1 MDDKILYD
9 VIDKGLWVNCAAP
22 CEMDERIRDVYD
34 KRRQEYGNTLLKR
47 TDMCVG
53 KYYAVCNDDA
63 IGLYRIDGVD
73 SERGY
78 YNGEGIGLRRHLLAC
93 FYSSYISVTGKDT
106 VVEITHDLFESVKKE
121 ICLMDETIKKIKQS
135 VCRIEIVKD
144 IYKDF
149 HTYEIDSDVALFHR
163 DVLDMT
169 VREFHDM
176 VDRHNRD
183 VFSRIEDLKRHC
195 DERLSGKYV
204 IQYGVFKE
212 TVIVKV
218 KDFKIRKTVGG
229 RYGEITTHD
238 LAFDNERLVAN
249 DNGYYSLARYKN
261 TLAGF
266 FDSGQSVKV
275 LPNDVGD
282 ALFNQYD
289 SVTSELRS
297 LLSNIL
303 VADDKKGGIS
313 YDK

>member
-9 VIDKGLWVNCAAP
+9 VFDKGLRVNCIAP

-34 KRRQEYGNTLLKR
+34 KRRQEYGHPLLKR
-47 TDMCVG
+47 NNLCVG
-53 KYYAVCNDDA
+53 KYYAVCNDDV

-73 SERGY
+73 NERGY
-78 YNGEGIGLRRHLLAC
+78 YNGEGIGLRRHLLTC
-93 FYSSYISVTGKDT
+93 FYCDYISVTGKDT

-121 ICLMDETIKKIKQS
+121 ICLINETINKIKQS
-135 VCRIEIVKD
+135 VCRMEIDKD

-149 HTYEIDSDVALFHR
+149 HTYEIDSGVAFFHS

-169 VREFHDM
+169 VREFHDI

-183 VFSRIEDLKRHC
+183 VFSRIEDLKRYC

-204 IQYGVFKE
+204 IQYGVFRE

-218 KDFKIRKTVGG
+218 KGFKIRKTVGG

-238 LAFDNERLVAN
+238 LAFDNERIVAN
-249 DNGYYSLARYKN
+249 DNGYYSLARYEN
-261 TLAGF
+261 TFNGF
-266 FDSGQSVKV
+266 FDNGQPINV
-275 LPNDVGD
+275 LPNELGD
-282 ALFNQYD
+282 ELFNRYD
-289 SVTSELRS
+289 SVTSGLRS
-297 LLSNIL
+297 LFSNKTS
-303 VADDKKGGIS
+303 ADDKKGEIS